1 MLGIQRG
8 TDPGVM
14 IYMLPLGLGVS
25 KAKTYHSWGTPFN
38 SFWCCYGTGVH
49 LFCLYTFQTATNCS
63 IFIVNSTI
71 LSSVIHS
78 QFLFLFIGIESF
90 SKLGDS
96 VYFEDKGKDPTLY
109 IIQYISSSFNW
120 KSGKVLHNQT
130 VDPVVSWDPYLRVTF
145 MFSPV

>member
-1 MLGIQRG
+1 
-8 TDPGVM
+8 M

-38 SFWCCYGTGVH
+38 SFWCCYGTG
-49 LFCLYTFQTATNCS
+49 
-63 IFIVNSTI
+63 
-71 LSSVIHS
+71 
-78 QFLFLFIGIESF
+78 IESF

-109 IIQYISSSFNW
+109 IIQYISSSCNW